1 MDRSAPHR
9 APIDAFFD
17 ATEDGLAIIE
27 DGTYDRVS
35 GGFAALFGYDDPG
48 TLEGSAWD
56 RPLHPAGSDR
66 IEDELRPA
74 VENRDSWR
82 GVVNGPGS
90 DGSTVDVV
98 LSLEPFDEGVVVTA
112 RPATDEATT
121 AGREEGDVVD
131 GVEQFAGDG
140 TPAVARIPDDGAT
153 VETNVGGPTERVR
166 EHTERNGDTAERA
179 VTSNEGATNTG
190 PNDDDGATETGD
202 WMHDRT
208 FVKRVLDALDDVF
221 YVVDEDGR
229 FVLWNEQMVETTGE
243 EPAAL
248 EPLDPRTFFSP
259 EQRHALP
266 DDWAGMTDQADRRA
280 EFDVVTGGGETVP
293 HEFHAVTFEFDG
305 RQYRAGIVRDV
316 SDRRERERALRDSEQ
331 RYRSLV
337 ENAPVPIGV
346 VVDGVVKYINRA
358 GVEFLGGEN
367 REDVLDHPALEFVH
381 EDDREKAI
389 DRLDRVFEDDE
400 VAEPVEERF
409 RTLDG
414 ETRTAEVATAPITY
428 DDEEAAQVMIND
440 VSEYKETQRR
450 LEASRERY
458 RRLIE
463 AAPVPIWVQGIEEIR
478 YCNEAAVDFF
488 GGDDRADVVGES
500 DLEFVV
506 PAERDRSRERNRRIL
521 ADGEIIEGMEGSK
534 VGLDGKT
541 RHGLFAGAP
550 IRFDGEDAILVIARD
565 ITERKERERELERNE
580 TIIETV
586 VDGVY
591 ALDEDMRFTF
601 VNDALCDLLG
611 RSRDELLGTDVR
623 GLFLEEDK
631 ERIAAE
637 VRDRV
642 VSGDLGMGRLEATAE
657 RPDGE
662 RVELEANYRLLRDP
676 GDGEFPGSAGVIRD
690 VTERNRREREIAR
703 QRDEL
708 ERINHINDLVLDVI
722 RSLVET
728 PPGEDFET
736 AVCAQLAASESY
748 RFAWIGSEAMDGG
761 PVRPRASGGIDESGV
776 TDRLATDGA
785 DDPLPDLVDETLRA
799 GTVQTA
805 RDGEGLLLATI
816 PIGHG
821 DAIDDVLCLGADRAA
836 EFGDRERDGLAVLGE
851 TIGFVR
857 NAIENRKLLVADE
870 VIELEFGVRDP
881 ASPLVT
887 ATTTTDGTASLD
899 GYVETDAGSWLLY
912 LDVQKASP
920 AAVVEA
926 LDDVESVASAR
937 VLADDGAGGHV
948 EVRVTGECL
957 PKTVLFAG
965 GSVRTGTATDGEA
978 RFVVEVP
985 AGTDVRR
992 VVERVTDAY
1001 PDSNLLAQREREGA
1015 IRPPGKIRHLLEDEL
1030 TDRQRSAL
1038 RTTYHAGYFEWPRE
1052 STAEEVADAMDISSP
1067 TLHSHLRRGERKLLR
1082 TLFDDEA

>member
-17 ATEDGLAIIE
+17 ATEDGLAVIE

-66 IEDELRPA
+66 IEDGLRPA
-74 VENRDSWR
+74 IENRDSWQ

-90 DGSTVDVV
+90 DSSTVELV
-98 LSLEPFDEGVVVTA
+98 LSLEPFEDGVVVAA
-112 RPATDEATT
+112 RPATDETATVGES
-121 AGREEGDVVD
+121 AGDDVD
-131 GVEQFAGDG
+131 GVEQFAGKG
-140 TPAVARIPDDGAT
+140 NSGVARIPDDGAT
-153 VETNVGGPTERVR
+153 VETDVGGPTERVG
-166 EHTERNGDTAERA
+166 EHTGRNGDTARRA
-179 VTSNEGATNTG
+179 VTSNEGATNAE
-190 PNDDDGATETGD
+190 PNDDDATETGD
-202 WMHDRT
+202 WMYDRT

-259 EQRHALP
+259 EQRHVLP

-280 EFDVVTGGGETVP
+280 EFDVVTGDGETVP

-305 RQYRAGIVRDV
+305 RRYRAGIVRDV
-316 SDRRERERALRDSEQ
+316 SDRRDRERALRDSEQ

-346 VVDGVVKYINRA
+346 VADGVVEYINRA

-367 REDVLDHPALEFVH
+367 RGDVLDHPALEFVH
-381 EDDREKAI
+381 EDDREKAL

-400 VAEPVEERF
+400 VAEPIEERF

-428 DDEEAAQVMIND
+428 DGEAAAQVMIND
-440 VSEYKETQRR
+440 VTEYKETQRR

-463 AAPVPIWVQGIEEIR
+463 AAPVPIWVQGIEEVKF
-478 YCNEAAVDFF
+478 CNEAAVDFF
-488 GGDDRADVVGES
+488 GAESRADVVGAS

-506 PAERDRSRERNRRIL
+506 PEERDRSRERNRRIL
-521 ADGEIIEGMEGSK
+521 EEGEIIEGMEGSK

-550 IRFDGEDAILVIARD
+550 IRFDGDDAILVIARD

-591 ALDEDMRFTF
+591 ALDGDMRFTF

-623 GLFLEEDK
+623 DLFLEEDQ
-631 ERIAAE
+631 ERMAAD
-637 VRDRV
+637 VRDRI

-676 GDGEFPGSAGVIRD
+676 EDGEFPGSAGVIRD
-690 VTERNRREREIAR
+690 VTDRNRREREIAR

-708 ERINHINDLVLDVI
+708 ERINHINELVLDVI
-722 RSLVET
+722 RSLVEI

-736 AVCAQLAASESY
+736 AICDQLAASESY
-748 RFAWIGSEAMDGG
+748 RFAWIGGQAMEAIARQPEAAGDIRSNMI
-761 PVRPRASGGIDESGV
+761 VSAALIEGV
-776 TDRLATDGA
+776 AFF
-785 DDPLPDLVDETLRA
+785 
-799 GTVQTA
+799 
-805 RDGEGLLLATI
+805 
-816 PIGHG
+816 
-821 DAIDDVLCLGADRAA
+821 AIVVCFLIL
-836 EFGDRERDGLAVLGE
+836 
-851 TIGFVR
+851 FV
-857 NAIENRKLLVADE
+857 
-870 VIELEFGVRDP
+870 G
-881 ASPLVT
+881 
-887 ATTTTDGTASLD
+887 
-899 GYVETDAGSWLLY
+899 
-912 LDVQKASP
+912 
-920 AAVVEA
+920 
-926 LDDVESVASAR
+926 
-937 VLADDGAGGHV
+937 
-948 EVRVTGECL
+948 
-957 PKTVLFAG
+957 
-965 GSVRTGTATDGEA
+965 
-978 RFVVEVP
+978 
-985 AGTDVRR
+985 
-992 VVERVTDAY
+992 
-1001 PDSNLLAQREREGA
+1001 
-1015 IRPPGKIRHLLEDEL
+1015 
-1030 TDRQRSAL
+1030 
-1038 RTTYHAGYFEWPRE
+1038 
-1052 STAEEVADAMDISSP
+1052 
-1067 TLHSHLRRGERKLLR
+1067 
-1082 TLFDDEA
+1082 